1 MKEAIRNAKAII
13 FDLFHTLV
21 SFVSSKTPGRHTSE
35 ILGVP
40 QDQWNDLLFHSSEE
54 RLRGKI
60 KDPVEIIGGLARKI
74 KPEIS
79 DEIIRE
85 AAKARVERFRRCLV
99 DVDEELLNVL
109 SVLRSHGKRIGL
121 ISNADVTEV
130 AGWKESSLR
139 ELFDTA
145 VFSCHVGYVK
155 PEKEIYE
162 ECLRTLEVSP
172 EEAIFVGDGGSNE
185 LKGAKAL
192 GMTTVMTTG
201 IIEKIWPEKI
211 DERKD
216 FADYIIRDLK
226 ELDIS
231 T

>member
-1 MKEAIRNAKAII
+1 MKEAIRNAKAVT

-35 ILGVP
+35 ILGVQ
-40 QDQWNDLLFHSSEE
+40 QDQWNDLLFNSSEE

-60 KDPVEIIGGLARKI
+60 KDPVEIIGRLARKI

-79 DEIIRE
+79 DKIIIE
-85 AAKARVERFRRCLV
+85 AAKSRIERFRRCLV
-99 DVDEELLNVL
+99 DVDKDLLEVL
-109 SVLRSHGKRIGL
+109 SVLRSHGKKIGL

-130 AGWKESSLR
+130 AGWKDSSLR
-139 ELFDTA
+139 QLFDA
-145 VFSCHVGYVK
+145 AIFSCYVGYMK

-185 LKGAKAL
+185 LKGAKEL